1 MKRIFLFAQTLLM
14 TGACCSYASAAMD
27 QDNSAG
33 STIQQITV
41 NNMLWNNNSPSQK
54 PGLTPTSI
62 VVAFNNGGANPCFKT
77 TLAFQGSVTVKVGQG
92 QPCIAAVTS
101 VSFAPVAGPVGA
113 VYATPANEPVNGA
126 YFTTQ
131 MLVENGTDPVFDT
144 TNDVVTSQG
153 VMQITTQGK

>member
-1 MKRIFLFAQTLLM
+1 MKRIFLFAQNLFM
-14 TGACCSYASAAMD
+14 TVVCCSYAFAAID
-27 QDNSAG
+27 QENAVG

-41 NNMLWNNNSPSQK
+41 NNMLWNNHSPSQK
-54 PGLTPTSI
+54 PGLTSTSI

-101 VSFAPVAGPVGA
+101 VSFTPVAGPVGP
-113 VYATPANEPVNGA
+113 VYAAPANEPVNGA

-144 TNDVVTSQG
+144 TNAVVTSQG
-153 VMQITTQGK
+153 IIQITTQGK